1 MDTEDVRH
9 GEEEI
14 VIVKL
19 ILNEITLYD
28 TF

>member
-9 GEEEI
+9 GEEKI

-19 ILNEITLYD
+19 ILNKITLYD
-28 TF
+28 IF

>member
-19 ILNEITLYD
+19 ILNKITLYN

>member
-1 MDTEDVRH
+1 MDMEDVRH

-19 ILNEITLYD
+19 ILNKITLYN